1 MNWLDSLR
9 FDDLDGDVTM
19 FTSTDEG
26 TETVAV
32 FDQDQGS
39 VVVHLVQAVQRLR
52 KDVAYAA
59 SLIQCRI
66 EGDDL
71 SSSDIRDYLL
81 HAVGMT
87 IEEAMATTDLNLWGE
102 EE

>member
-1 MNWLDSLR
+1 MNWFDSLR
-9 FDDLDGDVTM
+9 FDSLDGDVTM

-52 KDVAYAA
+52 KDMAYAA
-59 SLIQCRI
+59 SLLECRI
-66 EGDDL
+66 AYWDDIPIPN
-71 SSSDIRDYLL
+71 IRDYLL
-81 HAVGMT
+81 DAVSMT
-87 IEEAMATTDLNLWGE
+87 IEEAMATTDLWGE

>member
-1 MNWLDSLR
+1 MIDSSQIDEYIEMWNDNLLGT
-9 FDDLDGDVTM
+9 DGLIDL
-19 FTSTDEG
+19 
-26 TETVAV
+26 V
-32 FDQDQGS
+32 FA
-39 VVVHLVQAVQRLR
+39 LIEERRRLR
-52 KDVAYAA
+52 QHIAYAA

>member
-9 FDDLDGDVTM
+9 FDSLDGDVTM

-32 FDQDQGS
+32 FDRDQGS
-39 VVVHLVQAVQRLR
+39 VVIHLVQAVQRMR
-52 KDVAYAA
+52 GDMAYATR
-59 SLIQCRI
+59 LIQRHLD
-66 EGDDL
+66 GDDL
-71 SSSDIRDYLL
+71 SLPDLRDWLL
-81 HAVGMT
+81 HSLRMT
-87 IEEAMATTDLNLWGE
+87 IEEAMATTDLQGE

>member
-1 MNWLDSLR
+1 MIDVDTAERILLG
-9 FDDLDGDVTM
+9 DDTYPYILQVLGLELLDGIKQLR
-19 FTSTDEG
+19 
-26 TETVAV
+26 
-32 FDQDQGS
+32 QDI
-39 VVVHLVQAVQRLR
+39 
-52 KDVAYAA
+52 AYAA

-81 HAVGMT
+81 RTVGMT
-87 IEEAMATTDLNLWGE
+87 IDEAMATTDLQGE